1 MRRQLILLALLAGF
15 VAIQPAAGDAAYYG
29 RITPTV
35 LPDGQSVAPNR
46 FIVVLDDAA
55 ASLGAVNYAAGE
67 TSGLASLDAI
77 ALDFAVEGLRPQFR
91 GAADRGLTEL
101 ARYHKVALAEG
112 VDLESAMD
120 AFAADPAVRRV
131 EPIGIHPVYATPN
144 DGFYA
149 DQWHL
154 NQASDHD
161 VDAPEAWDV
170 ETGDPGIVV
179 AVLDTGVR
187 YYHKD
192 LGGANAS
199 PTNPEAA
206 DGNMWINWAEKNGTA
221 GVDDDGNGYVDDW
234 VGYDFVTN
242 VSGCWSGED
251 CSTADNDPRDFNGHG
266 THCAGNISAINHN
279 GYAAC
284 APSGGWGSG
293 SLEALGNG
301 VKTMALRVGYS
312 ASYFGQEAGFV
323 GMDFCAEAFYYAAN
337 NGAHITSCSWGSSNS
352 GGLGA
357 AVDYFIAQGGLVF
370 KAAGNDGGTGADYLC
385 GRSDVVS
392 VAATDAYDCK
402 ADFSTY
408 GSWVDISA
416 PGVDILSLYHS
427 HDDPSGDYVAAVS
440 GTSMATPLAASVAA
454 LIWSQNPTWSASQ
467 VEQRLYDTADDIYT
481 ESCNSSYIGMLG
493 AGRVNAFRAVE
504 TGTAPPAAAFSGSP
518 TSGCAPLTV
527 AFTDASTGEI
537 SSYAWDFGDGG
548 SATAQNPTY
557 EYTAAGAYTV
567 SLTVTGPG
575 GSNTETKTGYIV
587 VADVPVADFAG
598 TPVSGSA
605 PLTVQFTDLST
616 GQPGAWSW
624 DFGDGGSSSA
634 QNPSYTYAAAGT
646 YSVSLTASSAC
657 GSDLVTKTGYITV
670 SEPEPMA
677 YAQSDI
683 PVAGTVTGDY
693 LATRASDG
701 VYEVITE
708 VDSGTHPRKW
718 YSTLEHRWDFQ
729 VAGGSAVTFYA
740 EAYRPANADGD
751 DFRFEYSTG
760 GSAFAPL
767 VTVASAT
774 EQVYQAEL
782 PAGTSGTVYVRVV
795 DSDHTRDRQSLDS
808 IYIDQLYI
816 ESLSGPIPLAAD
828 FSGTPTAGTA
838 PLLVQFT
845 DLSTGSP
852 TSWAWEFGDGGT
864 ASVQNPSHEYTTP
877 GTYSVTLT
885 VGDGTG
891 TDALTRTDYITVT
904 EVQTGTMH
912 VHEMVVTRKTAGP
925 NHSGQC
931 TVAIRDAGEQ
941 PVEGA
946 TVYATAT
953 GPVAGTFAGTT
964 GPDGTVFFETGKT
977 RNPGSDEWCFEV
989 TEVTH
994 ASLIYDPAANH
1005 VTQACESGI
1014 VYSSE
1019 EAEEQP
1025 VVTEGASLAF
1035 GLTAVRPLPQSG
1047 QALIQFQLASSGR
1060 ARLSVF
1066 NVAGQLVAVPLD
1078 EHRAAG
1084 VHAVTVPTRALP
1096 AGVYFYR
1103 LEQGDRTSSRKLMLI
1118 Q

>member
-1 MRRQLILLALLAGF
+1 MRKQLILLALLAGIIG
-15 VAIQPAAGDAAYYG
+15 AQTAAGDAAYYG
-29 RITPTV
+29 RIEPPV
-35 LPDGQSVAPNR
+35 VPEGQQVVPDR
-46 FIVVLDDAA
+46 FIVVLGDAA

-91 GAADRGLTEL
+91 GAATRGLTTL
-101 ARYHKVALAEG
+101 AGYYKVQLAEG
-112 VDLESAMD
+112 VHLESAME

-131 EPIGIHPVYATPN
+131 EAIGIHPVYATPN
-144 DGFYA
+144 DGFFT

-154 NQASDHD
+154 HQASDHD

-170 ETGDPGIVV
+170 ETGNPAIVV

-206 DGNMWINWAEKNGTA
+206 DGNVWINWAEKNGVA

-234 VGYDFVTN
+234 VGYDFVTG

-266 THCAGNISAINHN
+266 THCAGNISAINNN

-312 ASYFGQEAGFV
+312 ASYLGREAGFV

-357 AVDYFIAQGGLVF
+357 AVDYFLAQGGLIF
-370 KAAGNDGGTGADYLC
+370 KAAGNSGNTNADYLC
-385 GRSDVVS
+385 GRSDVIS

-402 ADFSTY
+402 ADFSSY
-408 GSWVDISA
+408 GTWVDISA

-467 VEQRLYDTADDIYT
+467 VEQRLYDTADDIYA
-481 ESCNSSYIGMLG
+481 EGCNSSYIGMLG

-504 TGTAPPAAAFSGSP
+504 TGTAPPTAAFSGSP
-518 TSGCAPLTV
+518 RSGCVPLTV

-537 SSYAWDFGDGG
+537 TSYAWDFGDGG
-548 SATAQNPTY
+548 SSTAQNPSH
-557 EYTAAGAYTV
+557 EYTTAGAYTV

-575 GSNTETKTGYIV
+575 GSNTETKTGYI
-587 VADVPVADFAG
+587 
-598 TPVSGSA
+598 
-605 PLTVQFTDLST
+605 
-616 GQPGAWSW
+616 
-624 DFGDGGSSSA
+624 
-634 QNPSYTYAAAGT
+634 
-646 YSVSLTASSAC
+646 
-657 GSDLVTKTGYITV
+657 TV
-670 SEPEPMA
+670 SEPEPVA

-708 VDSGTHPRKW
+708 VNSGTHPRKW
-718 YSTLEHRWDFQ
+718 YSMLEHRWDFQ

-751 DFRFEYSTG
+751 DFRFEYSTD

-767 VTVASAT
+767 VTIASAT

-782 PAGTSGTVYVRVV
+782 PAGTSGTVYIRVV
-795 DSDHTRDRQSLDS
+795 DTDHTRDRQSLDS
-808 IYIDQLYI
+808 IYIDHLYI
-816 ESLSGPIPLAAD
+816 ESLSGPVPLVAG
-828 FSGTPTAGTA
+828 FSGSPTAGTA

-845 DLSTGSP
+845 DESTGSP
-852 TSWAWEFGDGGT
+852 VSWAWDFGDGGS
-864 ASVQNPSHEYTTP
+864 ASVQNPAHEYTAP
-877 GTYSVTLT
+877 GSYSVTLT
-885 VGDGTG
+885 VGDGTD
-891 TDALTRTDYITVT
+891 TDTLTRTGYITVT

-912 VHEMVVTRKTAGP
+912 VHDMVVTRKLAGP

-931 TVAIRDAGEQ
+931 TVWIRDAGEQ

-953 GPVAGTFAGTT
+953 GPVPGTFSGTT

-977 RNPGSDEWCFEV
+977 RNPGSEEWCFEV
-989 TEVTH
+989 TGVTH
-994 ASLIYDPAANH
+994 ASLTYDPAANH

-1014 VYSSE
+1014 IYNTE
-1019 EAEEQP
+1019 GAEEQP
-1025 VVTEGASLAF
+1025 VVAEGTSLSF

-1047 QALIQFQLASSGR
+1047 QALVRFQLAAAGQ

-1066 NVAGQLVAVPLD
+1066 NVAGQLIAVPLD

-1084 VHAVTVPTRALP
+1084 AHAVTVPTRNLP
-1096 AGVYFYR
+1096 AGIYFYR
-1103 LEQGDRTSSRKLMLI
+1103 LEQNEETSTRKLMLI
-1118 Q
+1118 K